1 MILQPPASPIARPDV
16 PQAGVARLEAVS
28 HRYGKVVALDAIS
41 LELPAGRTMGL
52 IGPDGV
58 GKSTLLAL
66 LSGARR
72 IQSGTVTALGADLS
86 RPRDRRKVLPRI
98 AYMPQGLG
106 KNLYMDLTVAENLE
120 FFGRLFGQDRPER
133 QRRISD
139 LTQATGL
146 FSFLDRPA
154 GKLSGGMKQKL
165 GLCCALIHDPDLL
178 ILDEPTTGV
187 DPLSRRQFWTLI
199 ETIRADRPGMSVI
212 VATAYMDEAERFE
225 HLVALHAGRI
235 LAEGTAA
242 DLKAQGRG
250 ATLEEAFVNLL
261 PDRSG
266 RPHATLVVPPFTDGD
281 AAPAIMARDLVQR
294 FGTFTA
300 VDHVSFEIR
309 RGEIFGFLGSNGCG
323 KSTTM
328 KMLTGLLPPTE
339 GEAFLFGEKVNAA
352 NLESRKR
359 VGYMSQAFS
368 LYGELTVRQNLI
380 LHAQLFHMPAAE
392 VPARVAELLD
402 RFRLGE
408 HADTLPEAL
417 PLGVRQRLSLAV
429 AIVHRP
435 DVLILDEPTS
445 GVDPVARDEF
455 WQLLVDLARKD
466 RVTIF
471 LSTHFMNEGERC
483 DRISLMH
490 AGKVLA
496 CDTPQNLIRDHGAAT
511 LEDAFIACLEA
522 ARPEEQAAEAGRAA
536 GAADPDTTTAH
547 TAEATATA
555 TAPARKRRAPFPV
568 LSRRRL
574 MAYSLREAKELRRDP
589 VRLAVA
595 LLGTMILMLVFGYG
609 ITTDVNELT
618 YAVLDQDQTRE
629 SRQYAESFSG
639 SRYFAE
645 QAPIRSE
652 AEILPRL
659 RSGDISLAIEIP
671 PGFGKALLRGETP
684 QIAATIDGAMPFRA
698 ETIAGYVEGLNR
710 AYLVERYRQ
719 IHGEAP
725 PAGVAVIE
733 PRFRYN
739 QDFKSINAMA
749 PSVMALLLVF
759 IPAILTAVS
768 VVREKELGSITN
780 LYVTPVTSLEFLIGK
795 QLPYVLVA
803 LVNFLLMTAMAV
815 LVFGVALKGSF
826 AALCL
831 GAVLYVCATTAIGLL
846 FSTFTSTQVA
856 AIFGTAIGTVLPAV
870 QFSGMMQPVASL
882 EGGGAMIG
890 AIYPTAHFMTIAVG
904 TFTKGLGI
912 GDLSASFLALLPAAP
927 LVLVACVL
935 LLPKQER

>member
-1 MILQPPASPIARPDV
+1 MTPLTDTPAPFP
-16 PQAGVARLEAVS
+16 VARLVDVT
-28 HRYGKVVALDAIS
+28 HRYGKVLALDAVS
-41 LELPAGRTMGL
+41 FDVPAGRTIGL

-66 LSGARR
+66 LSGARKC
-72 IQSGTVTALGADLS
+72 QAGKVQALGADLS
-86 RPRDRRKVLPRI
+86 QSRARRKVLPRI

-120 FFGRLFGQDRPER
+120 FFGRLFGQDRAER
-133 QRRISD
+133 QRRIAD
-139 LTQATGL
+139 LTRATGL

-199 ETIRADRPGMSVI
+199 ETIRADRPGMTVI
-212 VATAYMDEAERFE
+212 VATAYMDEAEGFE
-225 HLVALHAGRI
+225 HLVAMHAGRI

-242 DLKAQGRG
+242 ELKAQGQG

-261 PDRSG
+261 PERAG
-266 RPHATLVVPPFTDGD
+266 RPHEALTVPPFTGNSDK
-281 AAPAIMARDLVQR
+281 PAIVARELVQR
-294 FGTFTA
+294 FGAFTA

-309 RGEIFGFLGSNGCG
+309 KGEIFGFLGSNGCG

-368 LYGELTVRQNLI
+368 LYGELTVRQNLT

-402 RFRLGE
+402 RFRLAE
-408 HADTLPEAL
+408 HADTLPDAL

-455 WQLLVDLARKD
+455 WQLLITLARQD
-466 RVTIF
+466 QVTIF

-496 CDTPQNLIRDHGAAT
+496 CDTPQNLIRDHGAAN

-522 ARPEEQAAEAGRAA
+522 ANPEEPSTAAPPA
-536 GAADPDTTTAH
+536 GAAPQDTP
-547 TAEATATA
+547 
-555 TAPARKRRAPFPV
+555 TAPMPAADNVPARRRRAPFSF

-595 LLGTMILMLVFGYG
+595 LMGTMLLMLVFGYG

-684 QIAATIDGAMPFRA
+684 QVAATIDGAMPFRA

-710 AYLVERYRQ
+710 AYLVDQYRQ
-719 IHGEAP
+719 QQGEAP
-725 PAGVAVIE
+725 PLGVAAIE
-733 PRFRYN
+733 PRFLYN

-795 QLPYVLVA
+795 QAPYVLVA
-803 LVNFLLMTAMAV
+803 LINFVLMTLIAV
-815 LVFGVALKGSF
+815 FVFGVPIKGSL
-826 AALCL
+826 AALTL
-831 GAVLYVCATTAIGLL
+831 GAVLYILATTSIGLL

-870 QFSGMMQPVASL
+870 QFSGMMQPVSSL
-882 EGGGAMIG
+882 EGAGAFIG

-904 TFTKGLGI
+904 TFTKGLGFAE
-912 GDLSASFLALLPAAP
+912 LSGSFLALLPAAP
-927 LVLVACVL
+927 LLLIACVL

>member
-368 LYGELTVRQNLI
+368 LYGELTVRQNLT
-380 LHAQLFHMPAAE
+380 LHAQLFHMPAAD
-392 VPARVAELLD
+392 VPARVTELLD
-402 RFRLGE
+402 RFRLAE
-408 HADTLPEAL
+408 HADTLPDAL

-496 CDTPQNLIRDHGAAT
+496 CDTPQNLIRDHGAAN

-522 ARPEEQAAEAGRAA
+522 ASPEGPATAAPPA
-536 GAADPDTTTAH
+536 GAAPQDTTTAPMP
-547 TAEATATA
+547 AADN
-555 TAPARKRRAPFPV
+555 APARKRRAPFSF

-671 PGFGKALLRGETP
+671 PGFGKALLSGETP
-684 QIAATIDGAMPFRA
+684 QVAATIDGAMPFRA

-710 AYLVERYRQ
+710 AYLVDQYRQ
-719 IHGEAP
+719 QQGEAP
-725 PAGVAVIE
+725 QLGVATIE
-733 PRFRYN
+733 PRFLYN

-795 QLPYVLVA
+795 QAPYVLVA
-803 LVNFLLMTAMAV
+803 LINFVLMTLIAV
-815 LVFGVALKGSF
+815 FVFGVPIKGSL
-826 AALCL
+826 AALTL
-831 GAVLYVCATTAIGLL
+831 GAVLYILATTSIGLL

-870 QFSGMMQPVASL
+870 QFSGMMQPVSSL
-882 EGGGAMIG
+882 DGSGALIG

-904 TFTKGLGI
+904 TFTKGLGFAE
-912 GDLSASFLALLPAAP
+912 LSASFLALLPAAP
-927 LVLVACVL
+927 LLLIACVL